1 MDNAISATAFKEI
14 KAPRKPGEREENETE
29 KGLRVQDK
37 GFLNTAVIRSQI
49 TYIDGEA
56 GGESA
61 IGLYYLWVLTSN
73 ERTVLRYRFV
83 WLVCALSNDE

>member
-1 MDNAISATAFKEI
+1 MNAIPFRIEDNAVSATAFKDI
-14 KAPRKPGEREENETE
+14 KASARSGERVENETA

-56 GGESA
+56 GGM
-61 IGLYYLWVLTSN
+61 
-73 ERTVLRYRFV
+73 
-83 WLVCALSNDE
+83 